1 MDNFALTNYGHLFYH
16 IPPMLAI
23 AGYLKYPQNVR
34 LQPTIL
40 HFFSVAHNTGL
51 IIFSGWTFLSLCKI
65 LYNNGIVFQPN
76 YYFSIPEFEKIIFYF
91 YLSKYY
97 EFFDTFLIYLKGKKP
112 VFLQTFHHI
121 GAVISWHLAYVY
133 QIEGVWIPSLVNSFV
148 HTVMYSYYLGYLLRI
163 KQVQFIKK
171 YITSLQ
177 LFQLVVPNIFGLYY
191 YRYTEVPF
199 KYNIVLMLEIYIIG
213 LVLLFGSFYYKNY
226 ITLPEKK
233 GV

>member
-148 HTVMYSYYLGYLLRI
+148 HTVMYSYYLGYLLKI